1 MTEVTLKV
9 MPKPESERTL
19 VLAGLD
25 DVTANRAM
33 TAALGSPYDVSGAA
47 HLPSSVFGS
56 AAGALAR
63 LGAVGRALTLLR
75 LEGIAASVADRAG
88 SLGKALAAFGA
99 VEMLQDDASAAV
111 WAEIRDVEPFAASGA
126 RGLWPV
132 WRIVCPPASGGALG
146 KALARESEG
155 DVIYD
160 WGGGL
165 IWAALPPK
173 PDAQA
178 ALVRARV
185 DAAGGHAAL
194 IRASDDVRRRVDVF
208 NPQPGGL
215 AALSERI
222 RNSFDPKTILNRG
235 RMLRGP
241 VT

>member
-1 MTEVTLKV
+1 M
-9 MPKPESERTL
+9 
-19 VLAGLD
+19 
-25 DVTANRAM
+25 
-33 TAALGSPYDVSGAA
+33 
-47 HLPSSVFGS
+47 
-56 AAGALAR
+56 
-63 LGAVGRALTLLR
+63 LR

-88 SLGKALAAFGA
+88 SLRKALAAFGA

-146 KALARESEG
+146 QVLARESEG

-165 IWAALPPK
+165 IWAAMPPK

-194 IRASDDVRRRVDVF
+194 IRASEQVRRIVDVF
-208 NPQPGGL
+208 HPQAGGV
-215 AALSERI
+215 AALSQRV
-222 RNSFDPKTILNRG
+222 RHSFDPRIILNRG
-235 RMLRGP
+235 RMLLIAA
-241 VT
+241 T

>member
-1 MTEVTLKV
+1 
-9 MPKPESERTL
+9 
-19 VLAGLD
+19 
-25 DVTANRAM
+25 
-33 TAALGSPYDVSGAA
+33 
-47 HLPSSVFGS
+47 
-56 AAGALAR
+56 
-63 LGAVGRALTLLR
+63 
-75 LEGIAASVADRAG
+75 
-88 SLGKALAAFGA
+88 
-99 VEMLQDDASAAV
+99 MLQDTASAAA
-111 WAEIRDVEPFAASGA
+111 WGAIRDVEPFAAGGA
-126 RGLWPV
+126 LGAWPV

-146 KALARESEG
+146 QALAHQTGG

-194 IRASDDVRRRVDVF
+194 IRASDEVRRSIDVF
-208 NPQPGGL
+208 QPQPAGL

-222 RNSFDPKTILNRG
+222 RNSFDPRTILNRG